1 MLKKLQEKLV
11 VNQIKNAEVTNEER
25 QVAEQ
30 KLIFKENV
38 KVIKENV
45 EAASD
50 K

>member
-11 VNQIKNAEVTNEER
+11 VNQIKDAAVSKEER
-25 QVAEQ
+25 VLAEQ

-38 KVIKENV
+38 KVIKENI
-45 EAASD
+45 EAAS